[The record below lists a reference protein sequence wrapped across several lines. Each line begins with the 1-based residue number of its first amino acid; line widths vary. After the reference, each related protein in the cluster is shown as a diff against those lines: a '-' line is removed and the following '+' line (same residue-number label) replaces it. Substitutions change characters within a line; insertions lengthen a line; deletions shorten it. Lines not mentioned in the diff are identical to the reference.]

1 MQKGSSE
8 DDVRRSET
16 DIEKLVLARDVL
28 QEQIDARVVARDAQ
42 ILEADPFC
50 KAPKTKLL
58 ASMLER
64 LDFAPLITRARR
76 RVRLEWPVALSEWR
90 YCHGQQ
96 STA

>member
-50 KAPKTKLL
+50 KAPKAFREGDHRQSEKACL
-58 ASMLER
+58 
-64 LDFAPLITRARR
+64 
-76 RVRLEWPVALSEWR
+76 VA
-90 YCHGQQ
+90 G
-96 STA
+96 